1 MDSICAKKKWNVLYS
16 DETAHPDDVS
26 AVESLCRALEIP
38 KLAAVSLVNR
48 GYREPS
54 DALSYI
60 KNDTVLLHDPFLLDG
75 MDTAVEEILGAIERS
90 DKICIYGDYDV
101 DGITATA
108 VAYKYLLSKGADVM
122 YYIPDRRTEGYG
134 MNRSSITHLAKQ
146 GVRLIV
152 TVDNGITAVDEISLA
167 GELGMTV
174 VITDHHSCHE
184 VLPCAKAIVNPHLP
198 NSRYPFSELA
208 GVGVIFKTICACETV
223 LAKRKRRDVSDAVKD
238 LCMKYTEL
246 VAIGTVADV
255 MPLRDENRLLCT
267 MGLYILKSRPSVGID
282 TLMYAASL
290 GEAIPAASADY
301 YAKRPRET
309 QKRRINAGYI
319 SFVLAPRINAA
330 GRVTHAYD
338 ALELLL
344 ADDPRKA
351 MQAALALCE
360 INTKRKSIENC
371 IADEAIKD
379 IDETDI
385 GERRVIVLGS
395 DTWQH
400 GVVGIVA
407 SRICEKYG
415 LPVVLVS
422 FEDGIVDDCPS
433 PLDLGKGSCRSV
445 KGFDIHEALNACSDL
460 FVRYGG
466 HELAAGLTIYRKDLP
481 ELDRRINAYAKETCN
496 PEDILPVLDIDCEI
510 APEDMTEDNANIL
523 SQFEPYG
530 TENLQPVFF
539 ARDMLVKRV
548 TSLSQGKYT
557 KLLLERGD
565 VEISALCFF
574 GGPADIPVCEGE
586 YADVAFHLE
595 VNEYKGFYSPQLSLK
610 DVRPSESEERGRRES
625 AELFERFLSGD
636 DAVSFDGETPPE
648 RREFTAVYQEVRK
661 TLREG
666 FTTVSVRNLRMS
678 IYGALSVKLTPVKA
692 YLILSVFSELGLLS
706 LKRVDEDIVQI
717 SIDDPSRKADL
728 EGSLILQRFRR
739 IVKG

>member
-1 MDSICAKKKWNVLYS
+1 MYS
-16 DETAHPDDVS
+16 DEVAPADDRS
-26 AVESLCRALEIP
+26 AVDALCQKLDIP
-38 KLAAVSLVNR
+38 RLAAVSLVNR

-54 DALSYI
+54 RALSYI
-60 KNDTVLLHDPFLLDG
+60 RNDTVLLHDPFLLDG
-75 MDTAVEEILGAIERS
+75 MEAAVEEILGAIERS
-90 DKICIYGDYDV
+90 EKICVYGDYDV

-108 VAYKYLLSKGADVM
+108 VMYQYLLSKGADAM

-134 MNRSSITHLAKQ
+134 MNRASVTHLAKQ

-152 TVDNGITAVDEISLA
+152 TVDNGITAVDEIALA
-167 GELGMTV
+167 RDLGMTV

-184 VLPCAKAIVNPHLP
+184 VLPDAKAIVNPHLP
-198 NSRYPFSELA
+198 GSRYPFSSLA
-208 GVGVIFKTICACETV
+208 GVGVAFKTVCACETV
-223 LAKRKRRDVSDAVKD
+223 LAKRKRRDVSEAVKA

-282 TLMYAASL
+282 ALMYAASL
-290 GEAIPAASADY
+290 GDTIPAASADY
-301 YAKRPRET
+301 YSKRPRET

-344 ADDPRKA
+344 ADNAQKA
-351 MQAALALCE
+351 MQSALALCE

-379 IDETDI
+379 IDDEDI

-395 DTWQH
+395 DSWQH

-407 SRICEKYG
+407 SRLCEKYG

-433 PLDLGKGSCRSV
+433 PLDIGKGSCRSI

-466 HELAAGLTIYRKDLP
+466 HELAAGLTIYRKDLS
-481 ELDRRINAYAKETCN
+481 ELDKRINAYARENCDPK
-496 PEDILPVLDIDCEI
+496 DILPVLDIDCEI
-510 APEDMTEDNANIL
+510 APEDMTEENANIL

-530 TENLQPVFF
+530 TENLQPVFCT
-539 ARDMLVKRV
+539 REMLVKRV

-557 KLLLERGD
+557 KLLLEKGD

-586 YADVAFHLE
+586 YADVAYNLE
-595 VNEYKGFYSPQLSLK
+595 VNEYKGFFSPQLSLK
-610 DVRPSESEERGRRES
+610 DIRPSEKEKKLRSES
-625 AELFERFLSGD
+625 IALFDRFIEGD
-636 DAVSFDGETPPE
+636 PTVDFEGETLPE
-648 RREFTAVYQEVRK
+648 RSEFTAVYQEVRK
-661 TLREG
+661 TIREG
-666 FTTVSVRNLRMS
+666 FNTISVRSLRMS
-678 IYGALSVKLTPVKA
+678 IYGTLSMKLTPFKT
-692 YLILSVFSELGLLS
+692 YFILAVFRELGLLS
-706 LKRVDEDIVQI
+706 WERVDEDILHVWV
-717 SIDDPSRKADL
+717 DDPSRRADL
-728 EGSLILQRFRR
+728 EDSSLLQIFRR
-739 IVKG
+739 ILCEPKD